1 MSLFASTS
9 DRLCHSLRALAWL
22 LRYPDDGL
30 RAVAPQLGA
39 ALRAEARWPPAA
51 STSSTR

>member
-1 MSLFASTS
+1 MSLFDSTS

-22 LRYPDDGL
+22 LRYPTTTARG
-30 RAVAPQLGA
+30 RIAAGA
-39 ALRAEARWPPAA
+39 ALRAEGALAPAA